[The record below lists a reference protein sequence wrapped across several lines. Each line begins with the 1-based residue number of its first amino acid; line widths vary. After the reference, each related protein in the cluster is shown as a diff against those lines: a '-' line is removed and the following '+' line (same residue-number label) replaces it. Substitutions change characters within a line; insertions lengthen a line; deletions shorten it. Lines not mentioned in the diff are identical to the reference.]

1 MGTRRAVIY
10 GRVSQD
16 RSEGKSVDDQLA
28 ECRAWAQ
35 REGWQVIVEHR
46 DDGISASRYANGKV
60 RPGWQSVMDLIT
72 VGQVDLLCVWE
83 VSRASRD
90 RAVWSALLAACQER
104 DVRIATGGRVH
115 DPSDPDDGF
124 LLDLGGALAVRESAV
139 TSKRIR
145 RAVRARAAE
154 GRPHGRIPYGYRR
167 EHDPATGKVLRQVPD
182 EQTAPVVREIA
193 SRLLAGEALNAVAVD
208 LNSRGIPASRG
219 GRWDLTQVKR
229 LAISPANAG
238 LRAHL
243 GEITGPAQWPALIS
257 ETDHRVLVAKLTD
270 PARRT
275 ARDGS
280 VKHLLVGIAECGV
293 CGAPCRRVKNRGTPS
308 YMCGTRF
315 CVTRSQVP
323 LDAFVTEVVI
333 TRLSRPDALV
343 LLTGPRD
350 GDAAAAAEQ
359 ARELRARL
367 TSFYDQAADGRI
379 SPTGLAR
386 IEARLLEQI
395 KATERRAHPR
405 GLPSVVTDLASPDAA
420 ATWQSLS
427 VPQRREVVRAL
438 LVPRILLSGKGTRFF
453 NPDRIEIVWRTGH
466 PL

>member
-1 MGTRRAVIY
+1 
-10 GRVSQD
+10 
-16 RSEGKSVDDQLA
+16 
-28 ECRAWAQ
+28 
-35 REGWQVIVEHR
+35 
-46 DDGISASRYANGKV
+46 
-60 RPGWQSVMDLIT
+60 
-72 VGQVDLLCVWE
+72 
-83 VSRASRD
+83 
-90 RAVWSALLAACQER
+90 
-104 DVRIATGGRVH
+104 
-115 DPSDPDDGF
+115 
-124 LLDLGGALAVRESAV
+124 
-139 TSKRIR
+139 
-145 RAVRARAAE
+145 
-154 GRPHGRIPYGYRR
+154 
-167 EHDPATGKVLRQVPD
+167 
-182 EQTAPVVREIA
+182 
-193 SRLLAGEALNAVAVD
+193 
-208 LNSRGIPASRG
+208 
-219 GRWDLTQVKR
+219 
-229 LAISPANAG
+229 
-238 LRAHL
+238 
-243 GEITGPAQWPALIS
+243 LIS

-308 YMCGTRF
+308 YMCATRF

-343 LLTGPRD
+343 LLTGPGD
-350 GDAAAAAEQ
+350 GAAAAAEQ

-420 ATWQSLS
+420 PTSIRGTGSPKLSPNSPSPSELSTRSAQPCPPRSNAAAPFSVHQTPVQFWPWDSFSLS
-427 VPQRREVVRAL
+427 RPV
-438 LVPRILLSGKGTRFF
+438 S
-453 NPDRIEIVWRTGH
+453 
-466 PL
+466 